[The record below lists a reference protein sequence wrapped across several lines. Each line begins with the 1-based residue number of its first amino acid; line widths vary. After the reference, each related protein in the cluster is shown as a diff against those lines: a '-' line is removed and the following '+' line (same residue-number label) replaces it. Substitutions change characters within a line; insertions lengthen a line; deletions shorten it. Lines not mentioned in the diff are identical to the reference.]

1 MISAIF
7 HWFSVILYS
16 NLNHLCNKK
25 GCGYKCA
32 WETITNT
39 INLEPL
45 WWQSSRWAPTVIW
58 LKTSKTFFR
67 PVNILFKN
75 LIQTSKF
82 ILSFRGLVMIP
93 QRPCYVSNSTYAC
106 SFQYLTLINFLLV
119 MTKFKNYLNFQIQH
133 GSYWR

>member
-1 MISAIF
+1 MRN
-7 HWFSVILYS
+7 Y
-16 NLNHLCNKK
+16 
-25 GCGYKCA
+25 
-32 WETITNT
+32 ETITNT

-45 WWQSSRWAPTVIW
+45 WQSSWWAPLIW
-58 LKTSKTFFR
+58 LKTSKTLFR
-67 PVNILFKN
+67 PVNFVQTSTFSILELYKNKFKN

-93 QRPCYVSNSTYAC
+93 QRPCYVANSTYAC

-133 GSYWR
+133 SSYWR